1 MTNRLRWLARRL
13 DDGASPASTTVGPF
27 AHPKG
32 HIITDHAADALKER
46 VFDLGLPIRRPGLPV
61 MAPYFDMAFGWGV
74 GCVLWLAP
82 GLGETMCVLLGAG
95 AALAWDLPV
104 RMLRAVGVSQV
115 TSVPVLMA
123 MAVAVPLL
131 LLPRGQGVPPPGG
144 KPDWPL
150 FLIQVANAGF
160 FVHNALTAGL
170 AENGRPLIPSELKAL
185 VVGVAARRWLL
196 TVCRVVC
203 LGRRWARRRRRR
215 SAEGAALNQ
224 SRTMIPAFTAPWGT
238 RPVGLGMTGRR
249 AG

>member
-1 MTNRLRWLARRL
+1 MPDDASGSGGWLVAFDDSALTGL
-13 DDGASPASTTVGPF
+13 DLLVGRF
-27 AHPKG
+27 WQLKPKGG

-185 VVGVAARRWLL
+185 VVGVAASALAAHGLSCGLL
-196 TVCRVVC
+196 
-203 LGRRWARRRRRR
+203 GQA
-215 SAEGAALNQ
+215 
-224 SRTMIPAFTAPWGT
+224 
-238 RPVGLGMTGRR
+238 VGEKKKKKKR
-249 AG
+249 